1 MALRPKP
8 SNSQLGRAFELGLEV
23 SLAVVLGMGLG
34 YYADGR
40 FGTAP
45 AFMLVGL
52 ALGFATAIL
61 SVYRFARKDSPHP
74 GPGRDGGSGETDG

>member
-8 SNSQLGRAFELGLEV
+8 LTSQLGRAFELGLEV

-40 FGTAP
+40 FGSAP
-45 AFMLVGL
+45 VFLLVGL
-52 ALGFATAIL
+52 ALGFGTAIL
-61 SVYRFARKDSPHP
+61 SLYRFARKNSPRP
-74 GPGRDGGSGETDG
+74 GPSRDGGSGETDG

>member
-8 SNSQLGRAFELGLEV
+8 SNSQLGHALELGLEV

-45 AFMLVGL
+45 TFLLVGL
-52 ALGFATAIL
+52 ALGFGTAIL
-61 SVYRFARKDSPHP
+61 SVYRFAKKQSSHP
-74 GPGRDGGSGETDG
+74 GPARHGGSGEADG